1 MQQRLTF
8 REGALDGLERGPL
21 GAINGQLND
30 SRFEARIAIPYYAD
44 RIAKH
49 YGLTLG
55 EVGVP
60 LDFTHLGFVITFD
73 RPTEIFI
80 HDDERFLDDGLRDII
95 RRFGAVIIRNVYLE
109 DDKREAGQR
118 NIFPSLR
125 FHFDRGANQCEQ
137 ISLFYRDPFD
147 PEQKEPRKSS
157 TLIAANV
164 VVYLQSLKEG
174 AKPHEFNSLYEVF
187 EDEDIGALDGNV
199 LLQQTWREPTGTG
212 EICILNNRTVMHA
225 SYYKHEGGYRI
236 SVRYLI

>member
-8 REGALDGLERGPL
+8 TEGALHGLERGPL
-21 GAINGQLND
+21 GAIKGQLND

-49 YGLTLG
+49 YGVTLG

-60 LDFTHLGFVITFD
+60 VDFTHLGIVLSFD

-80 HDDERFLDDGLRDII
+80 HDDENYLDDGLRGIV
-95 RRFGAVIIRNVYLE
+95 RRFGTVIIRNAYLE
-109 DDKREAGQR
+109 DDKREAGQS

-125 FHFDRGANQCEQ
+125 FHFDRGANQREQ
-137 ISLFYRDPFD
+137 ISLLYRNPFD

-174 AKPHEFNSLYEVF
+174 AQAHEFGSLYEIF
-187 EDEDIGALDGNV
+187 EDEDIGVLHGDI
-199 LLQQTWREPTGTG
+199 LLQQAWREPTGTG

-225 SYYKHEGGYRI
+225 SYYKHEGGYPI
-236 SVRYLI
+236 GVRYLI